1 MENELICKCCKN
13 KITKEIKTC
22 PFCGNIVED
31 NNTSINTNNN
41 VSTEPI
47 KNKKDN
53 RKKETKIEKA
63 IFFILGLLSLIGA
76 IIATLILGSN
86 ILDILILSNEWVIVT
101 NIISVLIVLL
111 SFAFGF
117 ISCIDGKNKIGTI
130 GMILSIIPLILVA
143 LAIYK
148 PFYIENKYKSLEP
161 KKENKPII
169 KEMVNHLNNKYNINI
184 TENDCI
190 QFKIEDYRQKSYITY
205 TANRNIPNVGVFEID
220 NKKIKVIENNGNM
233 IDDYQIEEI
242 NDLIAEYFSKILSV
256 KVDYVEIREIND
268 QSIKKYLLNGIIVN
282 KMNTKITKNNIE
294 ELINEIYKIPNLKLV
309 FYIKDTENR
318 NEEIN
323 KITNNSIFLR
333 EENIKEF
340 NVYIYSKDEDL
351 SIIYLDEKLNKNLDY
366 ENYKEMVFGTN
377 FVPNEYEY
385 DYEKSYNQEYDHYKS
400 NTFVASIKHKYNS
413 KNTNEEENNWKID
426 TYDEQ

>member
-1 MENELICKCCKN
+1 MENELICKCCKK
-13 KITKEIKTC
+13 KISSEIKTC

-31 NNTSINTNNN
+31 NNTSINTNYN

-86 ILDILILSNEWVIVT
+86 ILDILILSNEGVIVT
-101 NIISVLIVLL
+101 NIISALIVLL

-205 TANRNIPNVGVFEID
+205 TANRNVPNVGVFEID

-233 IDDYQIEEI
+233 IDNYQIEEI

-256 KVDYVEIREIND
+256 KVDYVEIREQND
-268 QSIKKYLLNGIIVN
+268 QSIKNYLLNGIIVN

-318 NEEIN
+318 NETIN

-366 ENYKEMVFGTN
+366 ENYKEIVFGSY

>member
-1 MENELICKCCKN
+1 MENELICKCCKK
-13 KITKEIKTC
+13 KISSEIKIC

-41 VSTEPI
+41 VPAEPI

-53 RKKETKIEKA
+53 RKKEIKIEKV

-76 IIATLILGSN
+76 TTATLILGNN
-86 ILDILILSNEWVIVT
+86 ILDILILSNEAVIVT

-111 SFAFGF
+111 SFAFGY

-130 GMILSIIPLILVA
+130 GMILSLISLILVA

-169 KEMVNHLNNKYNINI
+169 KEMVNHLNNKYNINV

-190 QFKIEDYRQKSYITY
+190 QFKIEDYRQKYYISF
-205 TANRNIPNVGVFEID
+205 TANRNVPNVGVFEID

-233 IDDYQIEEI
+233 IDNYQIEEI
-242 NDLIAEYFSKILSV
+242 NYLIAEYFSKILNV
-256 KVDYVEIREIND
+256 KVDYVEIRKQND
-268 QSIKKYLLNGIIVN
+268 PSIRNYLLNGIIVN

-294 ELINEIYKIPNLKLV
+294 ELINEIYKISNLKLV

-318 NEEIN
+318 NETIN

-351 SIIYLDEKLNKNLDY
+351 SIIYLDEKLNKKLDY
-366 ENYKEMVFGTN
+366 ENYKEIVFGSY

-385 DYEKSYNQEYDHYKS
+385 EYEKLYNQEYEHYKS
-400 NTFVASIKHKYNS
+400 NTYVASIKHKYNR
-413 KNTNEEENNWKID
+413 KNTNKEENNWKIV

>member
-1 MENELICKCCKN
+1 MENELICKCCKK
-13 KITKEIKTC
+13 KISSEIKIC

-41 VSTEPI
+41 VPAEPI

-63 IFFILGLLSLIGA
+63 IFFILGLLSFIGA
-76 IIATLILGSN
+76 ITATLILGNN
-86 ILDILILSNEWVIVT
+86 ILDILILSNEVVIVT
-101 NIISVLIVLL
+101 NIISVLIALL

-130 GMILSIIPLILVA
+130 GMILSIISLILVA

-148 PFYIENKYKSLEP
+148 PFYIEKKYKSLEP

-169 KEMVNHLNNKYNINI
+169 KEMVNHLNNKYNINV
-184 TENDCI
+184 TENNCI
-190 QFKIEDYRQKSYITY
+190 QFKIEDYRQKYYITY
-205 TANRNIPNVGVFEID
+205 TANRNVPNVGVFEID

-233 IDDYQIEEI
+233 IDNYQIEEI
-242 NDLIAEYFSKILSV
+242 NYLIAEYFSKILSV
-256 KVDYVEIREIND
+256 KVDYVEIREQNY
-268 QSIKKYLLNGIIVN
+268 QSIKNYLLNGIIVN

-294 ELINEIYKIPNLKLV
+294 ELINEIYKISNLKLV

-318 NEEIN
+318 NETIN

-351 SIIYLDEKLNKNLDY
+351 SIIYLDEKLNKKLDY
-366 ENYKEMVFGTN
+366 ENYKEIVFGSY

-385 DYEKSYNQEYDHYKS
+385 DYEKTYNQEYEHYKS
-400 NTFVASIKHKYNS
+400 NTFVASIKHKYKR
-413 KNTNEEENNWKID
+413 KNTNEEENNWKIV

>member
-1 MENELICKCCKN
+1 MENELICKCCK
-13 KITKEIKTC
+13 KRISSEIKTC
-22 PFCGNIVED
+22 PFCENIVED

-47 KNKKDN
+47 KNNKNN
-53 RKKETKIEKA
+53 RKNETKIEKA

-76 IIATLILGSN
+76 IIATLILGNN
-86 ILDILILSNEWVIVT
+86 ILDILILSNEIVIVT

-130 GMILSIIPLILVA
+130 GMILSLIPLILVA

-161 KKENKPII
+161 TKENKPII

-190 QFKIEDYRQKSYITY
+190 KFKIEDNREKSYIAY
-205 TANRNIPNVGVFEID
+205 TVNRNVPNVGVFEID

-233 IDDYQIEEI
+233 IDNYQIEEI
-242 NDLIAEYFSKILSV
+242 NYLIADYFSKILNV
-256 KVDYVEIREIND
+256 KVDYVEIREKNY
-268 QSIKKYLLNGIIVN
+268 QSIKNYLLNSIIVN

-294 ELINEIYKIPNLKLV
+294 KLINEIYKIPNLKLV

-318 NEEIN
+318 SEAIN
-323 KITNNSIFLR
+323 KITKNSIFLR

-351 SIIYLDEKLNKNLDY
+351 SIIYLGEKLNKNLDY
-366 ENYKEMVFGTN
+366 ENYKEMVFGSY

-385 DYEKSYNQEYDHYKS
+385 DYEKSYNREYHHYKS
-400 NTFVASIKHKYNS
+400 NTFVAAIKHKYNS
-413 KNTNEEENNWKID
+413 KNTNEEGNNWEIV

>member
-1 MENELICKCCKN
+1 MENELICKCCKK
-13 KITKEIKTC
+13 KIPSEIKIC

-41 VSTEPI
+41 VPAEPI

-53 RKKETKIEKA
+53 RKKEIKIEKV
-63 IFFILGLLSLIGA
+63 IFYILGLLSLIGA
-76 IIATLILGSN
+76 ITATLILGNN
-86 ILDILILSNEWVIVT
+86 ILDILIISNEAVIVT

-111 SFAFGF
+111 SFAFGY

-130 GMILSIIPLILVA
+130 GMILSLISLILVA

-169 KEMVNHLNNKYNINI
+169 KEMVNHLNNKYNINV

-190 QFKIEDYRQKSYITY
+190 QFKIEDYRQKYYITF
-205 TANRNIPNVGVFEID
+205 TANRNVPNVGVFEID

-233 IDDYQIEEI
+233 IDNYQIEEI
-242 NDLIAEYFSKILSV
+242 NYLIAEYFSKILNV
-256 KVDYVEIREIND
+256 KVDYVEIRKQND
-268 QSIKKYLLNGIIVN
+268 PSIRNYLLNGIIVN

-294 ELINEIYKIPNLKLV
+294 ELINEIYKISNLKLV

-318 NEEIN
+318 NETIN

-351 SIIYLDEKLNKNLDY
+351 SIIYLDEKLNKKLDY
-366 ENYKEMVFGTN
+366 ENYKEIVFGSY

-385 DYEKSYNQEYDHYKS
+385 EYEKLYNQEYEHYKS
-400 NTFVASIKHKYNS
+400 NTYVASIKHKYNR
-413 KNTNEEENNWKID
+413 KNTNKEENNWKIV